1 MDDTRKNAIV
11 NIAAGAAGLT
21 TLAVTIRW
29 GLNNR
34 HPWLGILG
42 GIFLSGP
49 AAGAIAGNVARLIVG
64 PTAPV
69 PMIAGSTPAVSR
81 GTPQV
86 IRDAMVSQGQSM
98 AQVGSYR

>member
-1 MDDTRKNAIV
+1 MDNARKQAIV
-11 NIAAGAAGLT
+11 NIAAGAAGLA
-21 TLAVTIRW
+21 TLGATIRW
-29 GLNNR
+29 GLNNK

-64 PTAPV
+64 PTEAV
-69 PMIAGSTPAVSR
+69 PSIEGSTPGIAR

-98 AQVGSYR
+98 SQIASYR